1 MAAVATLDSQS
12 SMFRIGRNIFTH
24 MTLEQRPESFE
35 VLVQRYQGTG
45 QRQDGKQ
52 EVVASGDTFG
62 CKLRDATPVD
72 LVANIS
78 LCSLENVDIQ
88 SKGDSNSDANLLLL
102 QMVDSKAW
110 SSWVTRVRSSGQH
123 KFWIPDSGSDPAC
136 VQLRNEG
143 LIIPSGP
150 EPDHFVIS
158 TKGAKALEVKLQVG
172 STMSLEDYH
181 KQQTSSQLPVAK
193 QSGFELFMMMP
204 HCGWNVAHLGRNDY
218 YALDKDKE
226 FCIGNAGRGFH
237 RTYLLALLQAQALFP
252 AGVKAIFHG
261 QSKTYYDTMLTLAER
276 GESAREALVNF
287 GPNKSAVEYKNLLRT
302 FDKKQRKN
310 VLEKE
315 QLDSQG
321 LEDAEDEESIMK
333 ILQTNFSKASAQ
345 KKVRSASRKVQ
356 FPELRPQGVLSID
369 SSSEDDAGG
378 DGVKDT
384 SGLARARAPPG
395 ARGHGSRLAEAVA
408 TIQEYH
414 QQAAEQKQVKRAE
427 KNSRTVTNQ
436 SAEAENLDMDL
447 DSAGAGA
454 KRRRMFLHTTSGA
467 AEIKRTPEPNVK
479 DKSATADLNAPAEP
493 AGPSEPARHLETSS
507 RSESAA
513 AVSATSAPDPSSSSR
528 PTPAES
534 ANSSMSSH
542 PAPAESAQSS
552 SDRPDRPSSVASAP
566 PPPAVRARDR
576 EIPSSS
582 SSMFNLS
589 TVWLG
594 DIPLIKRHDKDIES

>member
-1 MAAVATLDSQS
+1 
-12 SMFRIGRNIFTH
+12 
-24 MTLEQRPESFE
+24 
-35 VLVQRYQGTG
+35 
-45 QRQDGKQ
+45 
-52 EVVASGDTFG
+52 
-62 CKLRDATPVD
+62 
-72 LVANIS
+72 
-78 LCSLENVDIQ
+78 
-88 SKGDSNSDANLLLL
+88 
-102 QMVDSKAW
+102 
-110 SSWVTRVRSSGQH
+110 
-123 KFWIPDSGSDPAC
+123 
-136 VQLRNEG
+136 
-143 LIIPSGP
+143 
-150 EPDHFVIS
+150 
-158 TKGAKALEVKLQVG
+158 
-172 STMSLEDYH
+172 
-181 KQQTSSQLPVAK
+181 
-193 QSGFELFMMMP
+193 MMMP

-333 ILQTNFSKASAQ
+333 ILQTDFSKASAQ

-467 AEIKRTPEPNVK
+467 AEIKRTPEQDSQPADDQEPNVK

>member
-1 MAAVATLDSQS
+1 MPQPQP
-12 SMFRIGRNIFTH
+12 R
-24 MTLEQRPESFE
+24 
-35 VLVQRYQGTG
+35 
-45 QRQDGKQ
+45 
-52 EVVASGDTFG
+52 
-62 CKLRDATPVD
+62 
-72 LVANIS
+72 
-78 LCSLENVDIQ
+78 
-88 SKGDSNSDANLLLL
+88 
-102 QMVDSKAW
+102 
-110 SSWVTRVRSSGQH
+110 
-123 KFWIPDSGSDPAC
+123 
-136 VQLRNEG
+136 
-143 LIIPSGP
+143 
-150 EPDHFVIS
+150 
-158 TKGAKALEVKLQVG
+158 
-172 STMSLEDYH
+172 
-181 KQQTSSQLPVAK
+181 QTSSQLPVAK
-193 QSGFELFMMMP
+193 QSGFELFMMML

-218 YALDKDKE
+218 YALDKEKE

-261 QSKTYYDTMLTLAER
+261 QSKTYYDTLLTLAEF

-287 GPNKSAVEYKNLLRT
+287 VPNKSAVEYKNLLRT

-310 VLEKE
+310 VLEKK
-315 QLDSQG
+315 QLDSQR

-333 ILQTNFSKASAQ
+333 ILQTDGSKAFA
-345 KKVRSASRKVQ
+345 KKQVRSASRKVQ
-356 FPELRPQGVLSID
+356 LPELRPQGVQSID

-384 SGLARARAPPG
+384 SGLARARASPG

-427 KNSRTVTNQ
+427 KKSRTVTDQ
-436 SAEAENLDMDL
+436 SAEAETENLDMDL
-447 DSAGAGA
+447 DSAGSAGA
-454 KRRRMFLHTTSGA
+454 KRRRMCLHTT
-467 AEIKRTPEPNVK
+467 TPEQDSQPADDQEPNVK

-507 RSESAA
+507 RSKSAA
-513 AVSATSAPDPSSSSR
+513 AVSATSAPPDPSSSSR
-528 PTPAES
+528 PAPAES
-534 ANSSMSSH
+534 ASSSMSSH

-552 SDRPDRPSSVASAP
+552 SDRPDRPSSVASARP
-566 PPPAVRARDR
+566 APAVPARHR
-576 EIPSSS
+576 GIPSSS